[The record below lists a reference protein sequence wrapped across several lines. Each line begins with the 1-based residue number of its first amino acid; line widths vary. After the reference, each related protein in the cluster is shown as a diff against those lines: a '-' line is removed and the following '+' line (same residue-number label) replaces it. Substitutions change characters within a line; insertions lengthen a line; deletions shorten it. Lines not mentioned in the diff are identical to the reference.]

1 MKQFTPREVEPTLVF
16 QHGTSFWRKQM
27 RKGLLAV
34 AISAGLIGTAF
45 AQPSTNGPSG
55 TGPEGSPP
63 GVVSGSGKNPPG
75 AVTSGHG
82 MSSKMTRH
90 HTTHKSHQK
99 M

>member
-1 MKQFTPREVEPTLVF
+1 
-16 QHGTSFWRKQM
+16 M
-27 RKGLLAV
+27 RTGLLAA
-34 AISAGLIGTAF
+34 AISIGLIGTAF

-63 GVVSGSGKNPPG
+63 GVVSGSGKNPPAASTG
-75 AVTSGHG
+75 GHG

-90 HTTHKSHQK
+90 HTTRKSHQK